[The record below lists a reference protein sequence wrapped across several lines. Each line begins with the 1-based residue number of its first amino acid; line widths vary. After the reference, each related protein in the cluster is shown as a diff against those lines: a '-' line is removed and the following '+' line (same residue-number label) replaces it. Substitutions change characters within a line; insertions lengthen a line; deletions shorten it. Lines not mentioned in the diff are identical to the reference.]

1 MDLKEQLIERAH
13 KMVPN
18 AKQEESHVMSAV
30 ELHKGGHH
38 SSLIIGEEKLV
49 KNEIVD
55 DDTNKVTERS
65 SASMTV
71 VNPAGKTMNQKS
83 ESNVPFTC
91 DQLLDTKTQIVGLS
105 LPECRIEESKK
116 EESASMVTDEV
127 INRGSALGRNSNL
140 MRAEISEGIDLFNHS
155 QSIMKS

>member
-1 MDLKEQLIERAH
+1 MVSASNPDMLYNMDLKEQLIERAH

-65 SASMTV
+65 SASMTALFDSCKPCWQNNEPKV
-71 VNPAGKTMNQKS
+71 
-83 ESNVPFTC
+83 
-91 DQLLDTKTQIVGLS
+91 
-105 LPECRIEESKK
+105 RIEC
-116 EESASMVTDEV
+116 AVH
-127 INRGSALGRNSNL
+127 L
-140 MRAEISEGIDLFNHS
+140 
-155 QSIMKS
+155 

>member
-1 MDLKEQLIERAH
+1 
-13 KMVPN
+13 
-18 AKQEESHVMSAV
+18 
-30 ELHKGGHH
+30 
-38 SSLIIGEEKLV
+38 
-49 KNEIVD
+49 
-55 DDTNKVTERS
+55 
-65 SASMTV
+65 
-71 VNPAGKTMNQKS
+71 MNQKS